1 MLRRTLLASLA
12 ALSLAALPLSARAQD
27 LVVFAAASLTDALTA
42 IGTDWTAR
50 TGVTVAFSFAG
61 SPALARQIEQGA
73 PADLFLSAS
82 PEWMDFLEQGGHLRQ
97 GTRRDLLGNTLVLIA
112 HGRGAEPVVLD
123 ASLDL
128 RGLLGEGRLSMAAT
142 SVPAGGYGQIALA
155 NLGLW
160 DSVADRIATSENVRV
175 ALNYVA
181 RGELPLGIV
190 YATDAAVQDDVTVL
204 GTFPDGSHP
213 PITYPAAIT
222 AESAHPGAQAFLEHL
237 SGDAARAAWERF
249 GFVVLP

>member
-1 MLRRTLLASLA
+1 MLRRSLLA
-12 ALSLAALPLSARAQD
+12 ALILTALPLSARAQD

-42 IGTDWTAR
+42 LGTDWTAR
-50 TGVTVAFSFAG
+50 TGTNVVFSFAG

-82 PEWMDFLEQGGHLRQ
+82 PEWMDVLDSGGHLRD
-97 GTRRDLLGNTLVLIA
+97 GTRRDLLGNALVLIA
-112 HGRGAEPVVLD
+112 QGRGVAPVTLD
-123 ASLDL
+123 AGLDL
-128 RGLLGEGRLSMAAT
+128 RGLLGEGRLSMAAA
-142 SVPAGGYGQIALA
+142 SVPAGSYGQVALA

-181 RGELPLGIV
+181 LGEAPLGIV
-190 YATDAAVQDDVTVL
+190 YATDAAVQDNVAVL
-204 GTFPDGSHP
+204 ATFPEGSHP

-222 AESAHPGAQAFLEHL
+222 AESTHPQALAFLEHL
-237 SGDAARAAWERF
+237 SSDAARAVWERF